1 MSVVGNEAGQGRPAS
16 GRRFERRQGGRSEIK
31 RAAPPGDPAAIER
44 RMRLGRPRARSSD
57 VEVGDGQRVTFDEG
71 AARFNLI
78 THQGGENLVGGNRIF
93 YTHLH

>member
-1 MSVVGNEAGQGRPAS
+1 MLNCPSPSLAT
-16 GRRFERRQGGRSEIK
+16 GRSAPTGSDIHVSPAGDDA
-31 RAAPPGDPAAIER
+31 RMPPGP
-44 RMRLGRPRARSSD
+44 PRARSSD

-71 AARFNLI
+71 ATRFNLI